1 MKPTEGAFHHRFIDG
16 ALLRRRGMHPPAVA
30 ATRLFYGTGVGLLLG
45 VGFALQAGR
54 LPQTQPPV
62 LLAFVGLSVLMLGAG
77 WSVSNGVGPLA
88 RRFSYESDAEMAA
101 RVQEEIEDVQ
111 HSESVNA
118 KWAALE
124 ANVLVKDL
132 GEDE

>member
-1 MKPTEGAFHHRFIDG
+1 
-16 ALLRRRGMHPPAVA
+16 MHPPAIA

-62 LLAFVGLSVLMLGAG
+62 LLAFFGLALVLIGAG

-88 RRFSYESDAEMAA
+88 RRFSYETDDEMAS
-101 RVQEEIEDVQ
+101 RVKEEIDDVQ

-132 GEDE
+132 RQEE

>member
-1 MKPTEGAFHHRFIDG
+1 
-16 ALLRRRGMHPPAVA
+16 MHPPAVEV
-30 ATRLFYGTGVGLLLG
+30 TRVFYGTGVGLLLG

-62 LLAFVGLSVLMLGAG
+62 LLAFLGLALALMATG
-77 WSVSNGVGPLA
+77 WSISNGVGPFA
-88 RRFSYESDAEMAA
+88 RRFSHETDAEMAA

-124 ANVLVKDL
+124 ADVLAKDL
-132 GEDE
+132 SEEE